1 MYIRVFGETFRRV
14 WNYQSRNH
22 RHRTRH
28 FLRRDQRPSAGTRW
42 GKQPPAPKKLETQRP
57 PQTWTCLRCLKK
69 AQKGMVVMVQ
79 IDLKQRQTSLLC
91 CLLLCCS
98 YFLLRFRGIEPFN
111 VCAATLTCVWF
122 LGLTGMCERPLA
134 HRLCVGQCVLCI
146 V

>member
-1 MYIRVFGETFRRV
+1 MELSDTTNIPYK
-14 WNYQSRNH
+14 
-22 RHRTRH
+22 
-28 FLRRDQRPSAGTRW
+28 RPFSLERRW

-69 AQKGMVVMVQ
+69 AQAGMVVMVQ
-79 IDLKQRQTSLLC
+79 IDLKQSQTNLLC
-91 CLLLCCS
+91 CWFLCCS

-111 VCAATLTCVWF
+111 ICAATLTCVWF

-134 HRLCVGQCVLCI
+134 HRSCVGQCVLCI